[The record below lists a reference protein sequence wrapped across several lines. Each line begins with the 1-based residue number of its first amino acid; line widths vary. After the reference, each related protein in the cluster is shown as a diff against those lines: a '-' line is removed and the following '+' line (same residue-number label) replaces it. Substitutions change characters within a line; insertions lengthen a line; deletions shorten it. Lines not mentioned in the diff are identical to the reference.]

1 MSGLSDASIAA
12 DDVRRYSRMI
22 GFSRAESVYGT
33 PGSSRSIS
41 EPISSSCAG
50 LAIDQ
55 SRETAIASTPA
66 AATSRSTATASAS
79 VSSRTTAPSDD
90 MRSGIS
96 NVSRFGMYG
105 SG

>member
-1 MSGLSDASIAA
+1 MSGLRDASIAA

-22 GFSRAESVYGT
+22 GLRRAESVYGM
-33 PGSSRSIS
+33 PGSSRSMS

-55 SRETAIASTPA
+55 SRDTATASTSA

-79 VSSRTTAPSDD
+79 SSACTTAPSDE

-96 NVSRFGMYG
+96 NVRRFGM
-105 SG
+105 